1 MKFFEIIQVHPL
13 SAGRVNK
20 FNTDPPPNQLELLPR
35 ISQCSKPSHCA
46 KINRG
51 PQNFSIETKRG
62 PNFEG
67 KWSLEKDIDEWKLE
81 LLHRI
86 SHYCSTFLVKACWY
100 WAGNQKYRWKVE
112 INSGFSKAGSQHV
125 LTKKLAALLKI
136 FQNLVFFLSFLS
148 DPGVPGVR
156 SMGPDLCHWLQD
168 HLLT

>member
-62 PNFEG
+62 PQNFLTETKRGPNFEG
-67 KWSLEKDIDEWKLE
+67 KWGLEKDLDE
-81 LLHRI
+81 
-86 SHYCSTFLVKACWY
+86 
-100 WAGNQKYRWKVE
+100 
-112 INSGFSKAGSQHV
+112 
-125 LTKKLAALLKI
+125 
-136 FQNLVFFLSFLS
+136 
-148 DPGVPGVR
+148 
-156 SMGPDLCHWLQD
+156 
-168 HLLT
+168 